1 MELLLTNLSKRF
13 GGIMELTPLE
23 EIHRQLENRYNASGF
38 SPYVIRTDWQI
49 IRRIGVHPA
58 LATSADLEKV
68 VLSATKQSTKANYV
82 SRLRS
87 IYKHL
92 NKMNLVNGNNPA
104 ADLPNVKAGRG
115 VPRPVTKLEFEKL
128 LEQAREPYRDWFI
141 LGALAG
147 LRAHEVAKIEGADLI
162 EDDGG
167 YSLRVLGKG
176 GTDLIVPVADIV
188 AQTILKHKTLGKLWI
203 VTPNK
208 FSARAADEMRRI
220 LGENAKH
227 FHSLRH
233 YFATT
238 MLEKSDG
245 DLLAVRDLMR
255 HSSVATTQIY
265 TQLSQ
270 GRTRSLVNLLE

>member
-1 MELLLTNLSKRF
+1 MELVP
-13 GGIMELTPLE
+13 ME
-23 EIHRQLENRYNASGF
+23 EIHRQLKNRYDASGF

-58 LATSADLEKV
+58 LATAQDLEKV
-68 VLSATKQSTKANYV
+68 VLMANKQSTKANYV

-92 NKMNLVNGNNPA
+92 NKMNLLDGHNPA

-115 VPRPVTKLEFEKL
+115 VPKPVTKREFEKL
-128 LEQAREPYRDWFI
+128 LEEASDPFRDWFI
-141 LGALAG
+141 LGGMAG

-162 EDDGG
+162 EDEGG
-167 YSLRVLGKG
+167 YSLRVVGKG
-176 GTDLIVPVADIV
+176 KTDLVIPVSPLV
-188 AQTILKHKTLGKLWI
+188 AETILKHNTLGRLWN
-203 VTPNK
+203 VDPNK
-208 FSARAADEMRRI
+208 FSAKAANEMRRI
-220 LGENAKH
+220 LGANAKH

-255 HSSVATTQIY
+255 HSSVATTQVY
-265 TQLSQ
+265 TQLAQ

>member
-1 MELLLTNLSKRF
+1 MTTQTEL
-13 GGIMELTPLE
+13 IPLE
-23 EIHRQLENRYNASGF
+23 EIHRQLKNRYDTSGF

-58 LATSADLEKV
+58 LATVQDLEKV

-92 NKMNLVNGNNPA
+92 NKMNLINGNNA
-104 ADLPNVKAGRG
+104 AEDLPKVKSGRG
-115 VPRPVTKLEFEKL
+115 VPKPVTQAEFDKLMAEAT
-128 LEQAREPYRDWFI
+128 QPYKDWFM
-141 LGALAG
+141 LGGLVG

-162 EDDGG
+162 EDNGG
-167 YSLRVLGKG
+167 YSLRVVGKG
-176 GTDLIVPVADIV
+176 KTDLVVPVAKKV
-188 AQTILKHKTLGKLWI
+188 AEMIQSHGTLGKLWE
-203 VTPNK
+203 VTPNT
-208 FSARAADEMRRI
+208 FSKKAANEMRRI
-220 LGENAKH
+220 LGPNAKH

-238 MLEKSDG
+238 MLEKSNG

-255 HSSVATTQIY
+255 HSSVATTQVY

-270 GRTRSLVNLLE
+270 DKTRSLVNLIE

>member
-1 MELLLTNLSKRF
+1 MDLV
-13 GGIMELTPLE
+13 PLE
-23 EIHRQLENRYNASGF
+23 EIYRQLKNRYDTSGF

-58 LATSADLEKV
+58 IATVQDLEKI

-92 NKMNLVNGNNPA
+92 NKMDLVNGNNPA
-104 ADLPNVKAGRG
+104 TDLPNVKSGRG
-115 VPRPVTKLEFEKL
+115 VPKPITKGEFDKL
-128 LEQAREPYRDWFI
+128 LAEATQPYKDWFI
-141 LGALAG
+141 LGGMVG

-162 EDDGG
+162 EDNGG
-167 YSLRVLGKG
+167 YSLRVIGKG
-176 GTDLIVPVADIV
+176 KTDLVIPISTKVAEVI
-188 AQTILKHKTLGKLWI
+188 KSHNTLGKLW
-203 VTPNK
+203 VVDPNK
-208 FSARAADEMRRI
+208 FSAKAADEMRRI
-220 LGENAKH
+220 LGPNAKH

-233 YFATT
+233 YFATS
-238 MLEKSDG
+238 MLEKSGG

-270 GRTRSLVNLLE
+270 DRTRSLVNLIE

>member
-1 MELLLTNLSKRF
+1 MGTGEALEL
-13 GGIMELTPLE
+13 IPLE
-23 EIHRQLENRYNASGF
+23 EIHRQLENRYNTSGF
-38 SPYVIRTDWQI
+38 SPYTIRTDWQI

-58 LATSADLEKV
+58 LATVQDLEKV

-82 SRLRS
+82 FRLRS

-92 NKMNLVNGNNPA
+92 NKMGLINGNNPA

-115 VPRPVTKLEFEKL
+115 VPKPVTKNEFEKL
-128 LEQAREPYRDWFI
+128 LNEATQPYRDWFI
-141 LGALAG
+141 LGGMVG

-162 EDDGG
+162 DDDNG
-167 YSLRVLGKG
+167 YSLRVIGKG
-176 GTDLIVPVADIV
+176 NTDLIIPVADRV
-188 AQTILKHKTLGKLWI
+188 AEVIKSYNTLGKLWE

-220 LGENAKH
+220 LGANAKH

-255 HSSVATTQIY
+255 HSSVATTQVY
-265 TQLSQ
+265 TQLAQ
-270 GRTRSLVNLLE
+270 GRTRSLVDLL

>member
-1 MELLLTNLSKRF
+1 MDLV
-13 GGIMELTPLE
+13 PLE
-23 EIHRQLENRYNASGF
+23 EIYRQLKNRYDTSGF

-58 LATSADLEKV
+58 IATVQDLEKI

-92 NKMNLVNGNNPA
+92 NKMDLINGNNPA
-104 ADLPNVKAGRG
+104 ADLPNVKSGRG
-115 VPRPVTKLEFEKL
+115 VPKPITKGEFEKL
-128 LEQAREPYRDWFI
+128 LAEATQPYKDWFI
-141 LGALAG
+141 LGGMVG

-162 EDDGG
+162 EDNGG
-167 YSLRVLGKG
+167 YSLRVIGKG
-176 GTDLIVPVADIV
+176 KTDLVVPISTKVAEVI
-188 AQTILKHKTLGKLWI
+188 KSHNTLGKLW
-203 VTPNK
+203 VVDPNK
-208 FSARAADEMRRI
+208 FSAKAADEMRRI
-220 LGENAKH
+220 LGPNAKH

-233 YFATT
+233 YFATS
-238 MLEKSDG
+238 MLEKSGG

-270 GRTRSLVNLLE
+270 DRTRSLVNLIE

>member
-1 MELLLTNLSKRF
+1 MTNNLV
-13 GGIMELTPLE
+13 PLE
-23 EIHRQLENRYNASGF
+23 EIHQKLKNRYDASGF

-58 LATSADLEKV
+58 LATTQDLEKV
-68 VLSATKQSTKANYV
+68 VLKATKQSTKANYV

-92 NKMNLVNGNNPA
+92 NKMDLVNGNNPA
-104 ADLPNVKAGRG
+104 ADLPNVKSGRG
-115 VPRPVTKLEFEKL
+115 VPKPITKGEFEKL
-128 LEQAREPYRDWFI
+128 LAEATQPYRDWFI
-141 LGALAG
+141 LGGMVG

-162 EDDGG
+162 EDQGG
-167 YSLRVLGKG
+167 YSLRVIGKG
-176 GTDLIVPVADIV
+176 KTDLVVPVAQQV
-188 AQTILKHKTLGKLWI
+188 AETIQSYNTLGPLWK
-203 VTPNK
+203 VDPNA
-208 FSARAADEMRRI
+208 FSKRAANEMRRI
-220 LGENAKH
+220 LGPNAKH

-238 MLEKSDG
+238 MLEKSNG

-255 HSSVATTQIY
+255 HSSVATTQVY

-270 GRTRSLVNLLE
+270 GRTRSLVDLL

>member
-1 MELLLTNLSKRF
+1 MD
-13 GGIMELTPLE
+13 
-23 EIHRQLENRYNASGF
+23 EIHRQLRNRYDASGF
-38 SPYVIRTDWQI
+38 SPYVIRTDWQM

-58 LATSADLEKV
+58 LATMQDLERV
-68 VLSATKQSTKANYV
+68 VLSASKQSTKANYV

-104 ADLPNVKAGRG
+104 ADLPSVKASRG
-115 VPRPVTKLEFEKL
+115 VPKPVTKAEFEKL
-128 LEQAREPYRDWFI
+128 IDQANQPYRDWFI
-141 LGALAG
+141 LGGMVG
-147 LRAHEVAKIEGADLI
+147 LRAHEVAKLEGADLI
-162 EDDGG
+162 EDDHG

-176 GTDLIVPVADIV
+176 NTDLIVPISDKVAEVI
-188 AQTILKHKTLGKLWI
+188 KSYNTLGRLWQ

-208 FSARAADEMRRI
+208 FSSRAANEMRRI
-220 LGENAKH
+220 LGANAKH

-265 TQLSQ
+265 TQLAQ
-270 GRTRSLVNLLE
+270 GRTRSLIDLL

>member
-1 MELLLTNLSKRF
+1 MNNELV
-13 GGIMELTPLE
+13 PLE
-23 EIHRQLENRYNASGF
+23 EIHRQLKNRYDASGF

-58 LATSADLEKV
+58 LATTQDLEKV

-92 NKMNLVNGNNPA
+92 NKMNLINGNNPA

-115 VPRPVTKLEFEKL
+115 VPKPVTKGEFEKL
-128 LEQAREPYRDWFI
+128 LAEATQPYRDWFI
-141 LGALAG
+141 LGGMVG

-162 EDDGG
+162 EDQGG
-167 YSLRVLGKG
+167 YSLRVIGKG
-176 GTDLIVPVADIV
+176 KTDLIIPVNIKV
-188 AQTILKHKTLGKLWI
+188 AEMIMSHNTLGRLWVI
-203 VTPNK
+203 DPNK
-208 FSARAADEMRRI
+208 FSKKAADEMRRI
-220 LGENAKH
+220 LGANAKH

-255 HSSVATTQIY
+255 HSSVATTQVY

-270 GRTRSLVNLLE
+270 GRTRSLVNLIE

>member
-1 MELLLTNLSKRF
+1 MELVP
-13 GGIMELTPLE
+13 MD
-23 EIHRQLENRYNASGF
+23 EIHRQLKNRYDASGF

-58 LATSADLEKV
+58 LATAQDLEKV
-68 VLSATKQSTKANYV
+68 VLAATKQSTKANYV

-92 NKMNLVNGNNPA
+92 NKMNLVNGHNPA
-104 ADLPNVKAGRG
+104 EDLPNVKAGRG
-115 VPRPVTKLEFEKL
+115 VPKPVTKGEFEKL
-128 LEQAREPYRDWFI
+128 LAEATEPYRDWFI
-141 LGALAG
+141 LGGMAG
-147 LRAHEVAKIEGADLI
+147 LRAHEVAKIEGGDLI
-162 EDDGG
+162 VDDGG

-176 GTDLIVPVADIV
+176 KTDLVIPVADLV
-188 AQTILKHKTLGKLWI
+188 AQTILKHNTLGRLWK
-203 VTPNK
+203 VDPNK
-208 FSARAADEMRRI
+208 FSARAANEMRRI
-220 LGENAKH
+220 LGANAKH

-238 MLEKSDG
+238 MLEKSEG

-255 HSSVATTQIY
+255 HSSVATTQVY

-270 GRTRSLVNLLE
+270 GRTRSLVNLMD